1 MSRLTRREMKR
12 DEVAEAFGRT
22 VEYSRSHA
30 RTILLIVIGVVAL
43 AIAIGA
49 AYAGRLRAIA
59 RTNEDLVAA
68 MRVYEAP
75 VDAEAA
81 KPDDPHEPSFA
92 TEEARRERARELFEE
107 VRDGSGATADVAL
120 VDLGQ
125 LAAEGG
131 DTAAARELW
140 RRFLDRH
147 EDHLLAGSV
156 RVSLIGLDRAEGE
169 AERVAADLETM
180 LELSP
185 EERPLPGDVVLYE
198 LAQTYEA
205 LGRDEDARSIYQRL
219 VEEYPRS
226 SFGMPAREKAGPAAG
241 APSLPAGLGA
251 GG

>member
-22 VEYSRSHA
+22 VEYSRSHG
-30 RTILLIVIGVVAL
+30 RTVLLAVVAVVAVAVAVAVVYTWRQRAL
-43 AIAIGA
+43 AE
-49 AYAGRLRAIA
+49 
-59 RTNEDLVAA
+59 TNEKLAAA
-68 MRVYEAP
+68 MRVYAAP
-75 VDAEAA
+75 IDADAP
-81 KPDDPHEPSFA
+81 KPDDPEEPSFA
-92 TEEARRERARELFEE
+92 SEEARRERARALFEE
-107 VRDGSGATADVAL
+107 AEKGSGGAADVPL
-120 VDLGQ
+120 VYLGQ
-125 LAAEGG
+125 LAADGG

-147 EDHLLAGSV
+147 PDHMLAGSV

-169 AERVAADLETM
+169 GEKVAADLETM

-198 LAQTYEA
+198 LGQTYEA
-205 LGRDEDARSIYQRL
+205 LGRDADARSIYQRL

-226 SFGMPAREKAGPAAG
+226 AFAGPARSKAAPAAG
-241 APSLPAGLGA
+241 AGALPTGLGA